1 MFSRWFQLVWV
12 NTRVLVLSMPTT
24 SNFCCA
30 EGETVK
36 AGDCR
41 FRTAPQCSSSSS
53 SPCAAAALQEG
64 RVRCCVSWAEPGSA
78 RFALLCLVHSAC
90 ILTRIAAGCCTAH
103 PLCYLSALW
112 FTVFFNYMET
122 SRHATWILLLA
133 CACCWHLFSS
143 LTILP
148 LSWIKYLGIS
158 FGTILLKGADFK
170 RALINKCTHFSNL
183 HHWFLHEVLQT
194 SASAQLGETTVWC
207 WSVEEVLVGFSPPTR
222 SAL

>member
-1 MFSRWFQLVWV
+1 MKQWKLETAGSGLPLSVHPPLPLPVQLQPSRRAGWGAVSAGQSQAAPALHCYAWCTVPASYLEVQQVVVQL
-12 NTRVLVLSMPTT
+12 T
-24 SNFCCA
+24 
-30 EGETVK
+30 
-36 AGDCR
+36 
-41 FRTAPQCSSSSS
+41 
-53 SPCAAAALQEG
+53 
-64 RVRCCVSWAEPGSA
+64 
-78 RFALLCLVHSAC
+78 
-90 ILTRIAAGCCTAH
+90 
-103 PLCYLSALW
+103 LCYLSALW

-133 CACCWHLFSS
+133 CAFCWHLFSS